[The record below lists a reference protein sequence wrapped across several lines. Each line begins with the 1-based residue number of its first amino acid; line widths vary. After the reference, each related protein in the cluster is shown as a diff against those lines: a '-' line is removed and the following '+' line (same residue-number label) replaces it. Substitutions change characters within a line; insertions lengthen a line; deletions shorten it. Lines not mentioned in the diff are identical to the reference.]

1 MTSVP
6 PECRVDGPMA
16 SADAM
21 WLWFSARFP
30 TDQALVF
37 AFRGVPASVPE
48 AVAATLTRARE
59 IPYLAVRIR
68 EDPAGWR
75 HPTWVPAAVAPEQ
88 AVVHELPT
96 STWDA
101 CLDAVSAV
109 LRQQLDPRVR
119 AWRLHV
125 FTPVHGVPGTSGAAT
140 VVVLQ
145 IDHTLGGGGRTAAL
159 AGALFGRSALPDPIQ
174 RATSVRPLRSVTAK
188 ARAKRTLA
196 ADTAAGRL
204 PAVKAP
210 VRSLSVN
217 ATPSGTRVL
226 RTLTC
231 DRDRL
236 SGPTVTVGAMTAI
249 SDAMTG
255 YLTARGEDPAQLTA
269 AVPVAKRGVA
279 KSYNHFDQTWIGFHP
294 DAPTRDE
301 QIRRITDDF
310 AAWHRRTQHP
320 SYDIASAPSE
330 AIPAAVRRLAIKLA
344 RIDGGREL
352 VPAHTTVSSVD
363 RGPADLSFGGCSVAF
378 TTGFPALVPISS
390 LSHGVHVIGRTV
402 AIGVHASAPQVDVD
416 DYLDRLDAALT
427 R

>member
-1 MTSVP
+1 MTPVP

-16 SADAM
+16 PADAM
-21 WLWFSARFP
+21 WLWFSTRFP

-59 IPYLAVRIR
+59 IPYLGVRIR
-68 EDPAGWR
+68 EHAGGWR
-75 HPTWVPAAVAPEQ
+75 HPTWVPSAVVPEQ
-88 AVVHELPT
+88 AVVHELPA

-109 LRQQLDPRVR
+109 LRRQLDPRVT

-125 FTPVHGVPGTSGAAT
+125 FTPVHGVPGTRGAAT

-174 RATSVRPLRSVTAK
+174 RATSVRPLHSVAATSR
-188 ARAKRTLA
+188 ARRALA
-196 ADTAAGRL
+196 ADTTAGTV

-210 VRSLSVN
+210 VPWLSVN
-217 ATPSGTRVL
+217 AKPSGTRVL
-226 RTLTC
+226 RTLIC

-236 SGPTVTVGAMTAI
+236 PGPTVTVGAMTAI
-249 SDAMTG
+249 SDAMAG
-255 YLTARGEDPAQLTA
+255 YLKARGEDPAHLTA

-279 KSYNHFDQTWIGFHP
+279 KSYNHFDQTWIGLHP

-301 QIRRITDDF
+301 QRRRIVDDF
-310 AAWHRRTQHP
+310 AAWHRRMQHP
-320 SYDIASAPSE
+320 SYDIASAPFE
-330 AIPAAVRRLAIKLA
+330 AIPAAVRRLAITLA
-344 RIDGGREL
+344 RIDGGRDL

-363 RGPADLSFGGCSVAF
+363 RGPADLSFGGCPVVF

-390 LSHGVHVIGRTV
+390 LSHGVHVIGHTV

-416 DYLDRLDAALT
+416 DYLDRLAAALP